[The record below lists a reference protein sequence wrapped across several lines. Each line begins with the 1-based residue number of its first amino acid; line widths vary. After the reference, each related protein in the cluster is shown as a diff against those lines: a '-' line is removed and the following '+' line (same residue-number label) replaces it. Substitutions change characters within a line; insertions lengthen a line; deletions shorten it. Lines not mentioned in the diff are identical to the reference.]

1 MSLKLELQLRSLGTA
16 TVNGI
21 PIINNREYSGSITVK
36 AGESS
41 VIGGIISESDQR
53 MVNGWP
59 FLARVPGL
67 TYASS
72 EHDKNIDNTDLL
84 VVITPHILRM
94 PNQNTV
100 AITLPTG
107 H

>member
-1 MSLKLELQLRSLGTA
+1 M
-16 TVNGI
+16 NGI
-21 PIINNREYSGSITVK
+21 PIINNRQYSGSITVP

-59 FLARVPGL
+59 FLSRVPGL
-67 TYASS
+67 TWGAS
-72 EHDKNIDNTDLL
+72 EHDKNVNDADLL
-84 VVITPHILRM
+84 IVITPHILRL
-94 PNQNTV
+94 PVQESI
-100 AITLPTG
+100 AITLPMG